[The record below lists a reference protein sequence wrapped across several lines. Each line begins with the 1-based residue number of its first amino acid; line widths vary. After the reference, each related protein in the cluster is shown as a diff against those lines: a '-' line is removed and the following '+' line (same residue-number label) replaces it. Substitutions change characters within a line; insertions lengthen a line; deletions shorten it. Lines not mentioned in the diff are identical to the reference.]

1 MKDQAK
7 EEKKEKE
14 AREKEEHSIQVARH
28 QQDDKQRAIQ
38 LMNDMQ
44 QRVNMLSEPNLEL
57 EPCNVVSVWGQN
69 LGLVRHLFNS
79 EMKIKRA
86 YGWIGSWVTY
96 PEYFHSKQFLG
107 CQTHFYHQN
116 AIMSICV
123 NKFLL

>member
-44 QRVNMLSEPNLEL
+44 QRVNMLSEPNL
-57 EPCNVVSVWGQN
+57 
-69 LGLVRHLFNS
+69 
-79 EMKIKRA
+79 
-86 YGWIGSWVTY
+86 
-96 PEYFHSKQFLG
+96 
-107 CQTHFYHQN
+107 
-116 AIMSICV
+116 
-123 NKFLL
+123 

>member
-14 AREKEEHSIQVARH
+14 AREKEEHSIQVARY
-28 QQDDKQRAIQ
+28 QQDDRQRAIQ
-38 LMNDMQ
+38 LMNNMR
-44 QRVNMLSEPNLEL
+44 QRVNMLSKPNLEL

-69 LGLVRHLFNS
+69 LGLVRQLFNS

-86 YGWIGSWVTY
+86 YGWIGSWVTC

-107 CQTHFYHQN
+107 CQIHFYHQN
-116 AIMSICV
+116 AIM
-123 NKFLL
+123 